1 MLAAL
6 LMILGLTLAAACAGM
21 DQGQG
26 RPPAGRQGQVAPKP
40 SQMEM
45 QSMVMDFA
53 DLYLMRLN
61 QALEVGNGPEP
72 SPAVEQFGLVYGSA
86 AMAIAAGRDPA
97 ANLLNMVVFVSLGRW
112 AVDNYWAPQVLGQAG
127 GRLKAA
133 YQELEP
139 TVWNL
144 AGQVLKPLE
153 VARLRGLIAAWQR
166 ANPKAFYVSE
176 VRLNHLAPAPAA
188 AALVAAADKGA
199 TPSPAQSLVSERAM
213 FYLERMPRLLAA
225 QGQMLARRLNNAPEL
240 AKLNQDAERLAQASQ
255 RMADASERL
264 PGRLAANQKAAIKQ
278 LTRWLDQEHKRI
290 SQDLSA
296 GEARLKG
303 LLGEVRQTVE
313 QGGKLAE
320 QVNQAAGS
328 LERLQQRLASG
339 QVGLKDYLEFMER
352 ATTTIS
358 QLNLLLARVERLSA
372 AEGAPGAI
380 DLRQAMARAAQFTQG
395 LMDHAFILLAY
406 LVGLLLVGLLVVL
419 VIYRVLAAKVITP
432 KAAPVMMAQ
441 APAMAPRGP
450 QAPGPGGPPAGAPPM
465 GPGGPGPGRSPV
477 GAPPAGPTGPGGPGG
492 PGRPLGPPPGASAAP
507 APGPRPGGAQAP
519 ASQPPQGKPPAAP
532 PPGAPGGP
540 PRPGK

>member
-1 MLAAL
+1 MPRSRRCRVLAAL
-6 LMILGLTLAAACAGM
+6 VTILALALAAGCAGM
-21 DQGQG
+21 DQGQA
-26 RPPAGRQGQVAPKP
+26 RPPSRQQPKVAPKP

-61 QALEVGNGPEP
+61 QALEAGNGPEP
-72 SPAVEQFGLVYGSA
+72 SPAAEQFGLVYGSA

-97 ANLLNMVVFVSLGRW
+97 TNLLNMAVFVSLGRW
-112 AVDNYWAPQVLGQAG
+112 AVDNYWAPQVLGPAG
-127 GRLKAA
+127 DRLKAA

-153 VARLRGLIAAWQR
+153 VARLRGLIAAWQK
-166 ANPKAFYVSE
+166 ANPQAFYVSE
-176 VRLNHLAPAPAA
+176 VRLNHLAPSPAA

-328 LERLQQRLASG
+328 LERLQQRLAAG
-339 QVGLKDYLEFMER
+339 PVGLKDYLEFMER

-372 AEGAPGAI
+372 AEGAPGGT
-380 DLRQAMARAAQFTQG
+380 DLRQALARTAQFTQG

-406 LVGLLLVGLLVVL
+406 LVGLFLVGLLVVL
-419 VIYRVLAAKVITP
+419 VIYRILAAKVITP
-432 KAAPVMMAQ
+432 RAAPMMMAQ
-441 APAMAPRGP
+441 APAMAPRWP
-450 QAPGPGGPPAGAPPM
+450 QAPGPAPPM
-465 GPGGPGPGRSPV
+465 GPGPGHPPV
-477 GAPPAGPTGPGGPGG
+477 GAPPAGPGG
-492 PGRPLGPPPGASAAP
+492 PGRPLGPPPGAPAAP
-507 APGPRPGGAQAP
+507 TAAPGPRPGGAQAP
-519 ASQPPQGKPPAAP
+519 ASRPPQGKAPAGAP
-532 PPGAPGGP
+532 PPGAPGAP
-540 PRPGK
+540 PKPGK

>member
-6 LMILGLTLAAACAGM
+6 VMMLALALAAGCAGM
-21 DQGQG
+21 DQGQA
-26 RPPAGRQGQVAPKP
+26 RPPATKQGKVGPKP

-53 DLYLMRLN
+53 DLYLMRLS
-61 QALEVGNGPEP
+61 QALEAGNGPEP
-72 SPAVEQFGLVYGSA
+72 SPAAEQFGLVYGSA
-86 AMAIAAGRDPA
+86 AMAIATGRDPA

-112 AVDNYWAPQVLGQAG
+112 AVDNYWAPQVLGPAG
-127 GRLKAA
+127 DRLKAA

-176 VRLNHLAPAPAA
+176 VRLNRLAPAPVA
-188 AALVAAADKGA
+188 AALVTAADKGA
-199 TPSPAQSLVSERAM
+199 TPSPPQSLVSERAL

-264 PGRLAANQKAAIKQ
+264 PGRMAANQKAAIKQ

-290 SQDLSA
+290 SADLSA

-328 LERLQQRLASG
+328 LERLQQRLAAG
-339 QVGLKDYLEFMER
+339 PVGLKDYLEFMER

-372 AEGAPGAI
+372 AEGAPGGT
-380 DLRQAMARAAQFTQG
+380 DLRLALNRAAQFTQG

-406 LVGLLLVGLLVVL
+406 LVGLFLVGLLVVL
-419 VIYRVLAAKVITP
+419 VIYRILAAKVITP
-432 KAAPVMMAQ
+432 KAAPMMMAQ
-441 APAMAPRGP
+441 APAMAPRWP
-450 QAPGPGGPPAGAPPM
+450 QAPGPAPPM
-465 GPGGPGPGRSPV
+465 GPGPGRPPV
-477 GAPPAGPTGPGGPGG
+477 GAPPAGPGG
-492 PGRPLGPPPGASAAP
+492 PGRPLGPPPTAPAA
-507 APGPRPGGAQAP
+507 APGPRPGGVQAP
-519 ASQPPQGKPPAAP
+519 ASPPPQGKPPAAP
-532 PPGAPGGP
+532 PPGAPGAP